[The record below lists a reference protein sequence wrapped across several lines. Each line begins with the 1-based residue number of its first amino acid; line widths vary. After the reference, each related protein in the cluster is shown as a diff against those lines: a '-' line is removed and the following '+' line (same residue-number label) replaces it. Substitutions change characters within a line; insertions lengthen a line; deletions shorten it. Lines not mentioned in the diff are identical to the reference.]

1 MPEAAPVSMG
11 QHGGTSGNSP
21 IPVRAGIGLKAPH
34 YAEILESPQDV
45 GWFEVHT
52 ENFMGAG
59 GPPHRYLEAIG
70 QHYPLSFHGVGL
82 SLGTAGALDRAHLEK
97 IRSLVERYRPGLV
110 SEHLSWSISGGVYLN
125 DLLPLPYTPETLD
138 VVCDHIDEVQDF
150 LGRRVLVENPSTYL
164 RYRQSVIPE
173 AEFLGAVAVR
183 TGCGILLDVN
193 NVFVSARN
201 HGFDPLTFMRTLAH
215 APIGEIHL
223 AGHHVN
229 TVDGREIRIDDHGS
243 PVAAE
248 VWRLF
253 EAAIEL
259 FGPHPTLIEWDTR
272 VPPLT
277 TLVAEA
283 AKADRVL
290 RAHMERD
297 QTHVAA
303 A

>member
-1 MPEAAPVSMG
+1 MSIA
-11 QHGGTSGNSP
+11 GTGTTSEYSP
-21 IPVRAGIGLKAPH
+21 IPVRTGIGLKASH
-34 YAEILESPQDV
+34 YAEILENRRDI

-70 QHYPLSFHGVGL
+70 ERYPLSFHGVGL
-82 SLGTAGALDRAHLEK
+82 SLGTDGPLDRTHLEK

-138 VVCDHIDEVQDF
+138 VVCGHIDEVQDF
-150 LGRRVLVENPSTYL
+150 LGRRILVENPSTYL

-173 AEFLGAVAVR
+173 AEFLASVAER
-183 TGCGILLDVN
+183 SGCGILLDVN

-201 HGFDPLTFMRTLAH
+201 HGFDPLAYLGSLAG

-229 TVDGREIRIDDHGS
+229 TVEGREIRIDDHGS

-253 EAAIEL
+253 EAAIDL

-272 VPPLT
+272 VPPLAV
-277 TLVAEA
+277 LMAEA

-290 RAHMERD
+290 GARMDRNK
-297 QTHVAA
+297 THVVAA
-303 A
+303 